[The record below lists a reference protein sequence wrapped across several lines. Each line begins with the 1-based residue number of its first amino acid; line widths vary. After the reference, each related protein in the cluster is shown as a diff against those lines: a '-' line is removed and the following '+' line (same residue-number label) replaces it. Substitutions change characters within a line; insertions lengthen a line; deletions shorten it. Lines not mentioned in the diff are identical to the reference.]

1 MFQIQDM
8 GLEDPVPTFSYVVEE
23 VKKRHPSLAYVHLV
37 SHLAPFQA
45 PPKDLSV
52 CLHCGVSADSNETN
66 VIQQLDFVRKIWAPR
81 PLIITGGYER
91 ESALQVAEET
101 GQLIGFGRKF
111 IANVSSIQFT

>member
-1 MFQIQDM
+1 MLFR
-8 GLEDPVPTFSYVVEE
+8 S
-23 VKKRHPSLAYVHLV
+23 HPSLAYVHLV

-52 CLHCGVSADSNETN
+52 CSHGGVSADSNETN